1 MEPEVDDDDSIEFRP
16 KTSLEAAQR
25 VLALLAVVDR
35 IYENPP
41 IRIRTWVNDNEV
53 AQYFSAEE
61 RGFFFS
67 DKITEKQRVK
77 FSWRAEALGVLLWAL
92 SGMNRMP
99 SLEEKVDLSKI
110 DMVKD
115 AIQRTS
121 EFLRDAALRTDD
133 EVYDLELSM
142 CEAHWLVRD
151 AQIHGK
157 RPPANVNPGLVQE
170 RRHATCWLIGM
181 GEDWDDVPIDT

>member
-1 MEPEVDDDDSIEFRP
+1 MQPDPDDDSIEIRQ

-25 VLALLAVVDR
+25 VLALMAVVDR
-35 IYENPP
+35 VYEDPP
-41 IRIRTWVNDNEV
+41 TRTRTWVNDNQV
-53 AQYFSAEE
+53 AQYFTDEE
-61 RGFFFS
+61 REFFFS
-67 DKITEKQRVK
+67 DAITGKQRIH
-77 FSWRAEALGVLLWAL
+77 FSWRTEALGVLLWAL
-92 SGMNRMP
+92 SGMKSMP

-115 AIQRTS
+115 AILLTS
-121 EFLRDAALRTDD
+121 NFLRDAVLRTDT
-133 EVYDLELSM
+133 EIHDLEESM
-142 CEAHWLVRD
+142 FDAHWLVRD

-157 RPPANVNPGLVQE
+157 NPPANVDPGIVQE